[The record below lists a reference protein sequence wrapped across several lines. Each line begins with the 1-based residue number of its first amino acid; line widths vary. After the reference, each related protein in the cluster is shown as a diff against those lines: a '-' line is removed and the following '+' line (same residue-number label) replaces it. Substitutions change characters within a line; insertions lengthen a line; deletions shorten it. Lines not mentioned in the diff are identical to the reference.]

1 MIADAKAGKIDL
13 ILTKSI
19 SRFAR
24 NTVDTLQTVR
34 ELSTLKIE
42 VIFEKEGI
50 RTLDKQCEVMLTI
63 MSSLAQEES
72 RSISEN
78 VRWGM
83 QKSMQ
88 DGNISLPYK
97 RFLGYKMAKTE
108 GRKLY
113 RKRLKLSEISTECFS
128 MEKRSE
134 LLRIF

>member
-78 VRWGM
+78 VRWG
-83 QKSMQ
+83 S
-88 DGNISLPYK
+88 
-97 RFLGYKMAKTE
+97 A
-108 GRKLY
+108 
-113 RKRLKLSEISTECFS
+113 
-128 MEKRSE
+128 EKYAGWKH
-134 LLRIF
+134 LFAI